1 MLKDDAD
8 TDFRC
13 LTTVS
18 CYTLSFDKIEAII
31 EKRQDMKSAFRKVE
45 YENLKP
51 KYPLALDYIFH
62 NNNENDYESQLRKDQ
77 LKVKLKNAIM
87 QTWSQIKKEKSPPS
101 MNDLIDGI
109 LKKKRDSQGQ
119 GRDFKKEKQENEAL
133 QKKAE

>member
-18 CYTLSFDKIEAII
+18 CYTLSVEKIEAII
-31 EKRQDMKSAFRKVE
+31 EKRQDMKHAFRKVE

-62 NNNENDYESQLRKDQ
+62 NNSENDYEGQLRRNQ
-77 LKVKLKNAIM
+77 L
-87 QTWSQIKKEKSPPS
+87 
-101 MNDLIDGI
+101 
-109 LKKKRDSQGQ
+109 
-119 GRDFKKEKQENEAL
+119 
-133 QKKAE
+133 